1 MGKRAGGGGREVWGS
16 KSGEQKWNEKCAEE
30 AQGQGYMQGEDGLR
44 RMNVHFLHFMIHTV
58 EVSTKLPLAGA
69 VLFGM
74 SIMSAA
80 ASSSFLPGIKH

>member
-1 MGKRAGGGGREVWGS
+1 
-16 KSGEQKWNEKCAEE
+16 
-30 AQGQGYMQGEDGLR
+30 MQGEDGLR
-44 RMNVHFLHFMIHTV
+44 RMNIHFLHFMIHTV
-58 EVSTKLPLAGA
+58 EVSTKLPLAGV